1 MKIGLIVVGV
11 AVVLGGLVGTLVVR
25 DPGYVLVA
33 YDQVALETS
42 LWFAVLLLVG
52 VYFIIRL
59 IVFVFVRFAAGR
71 GNLGS
76 WNRERKSRNARL
88 QRIQGLLLM
97 AEGDWPKARRLL
109 VDSASRVTS
118 PLINYLNA
126 ARAAHEMGDA
136 EGRDELLRQAHES
149 TPGAKFAVGLTQA
162 QLQMSVQQWEQCL
175 ATVLLLK
182 TKAPRHPQVLTMLAS
197 LYEQLEDWES
207 LIELLPSMRKN
218 KILETKALAELQ
230 QRAWRCALMATDADL
245 PEAWKRVPK
254 ELKRDGELVESYAR
268 VLTARGD
275 ASEAESVLR
284 TALEQTWDGDLVQ
297 LYGETVSN
305 DVARQLVVAEG
316 WLKKR
321 PSDASLLLSL
331 GRICLMNHQWDKARE
346 YLEASLRL
354 RRSSEVYQELGRLCS
369 ALGDPERGSE
379 YLGQSLPMLDLPMPN
394 RRTQAT

>member
-1 MKIGLIVVGV
+1 
-11 AVVLGGLVGTLVVR
+11 
-25 DPGYVLVA
+25 
-33 YDQVALETS
+33 
-42 LWFAVLLLVG
+42 
-52 VYFIIRL
+52 
-59 IVFVFVRFAAGR
+59 
-71 GNLGS
+71 
-76 WNRERKSRNARL
+76 
-88 QRIQGLLLM
+88 LLLM

-149 TPGAKFAVGLTQA
+149 TPGARFAVGLTQA
-162 QLQMSVQQWEQCL
+162 QLQMSAQQWEQCL
-175 ATVLLLK
+175 ATVLHLK
-182 TKAPRHPQVLTMLAS
+182 TEAPRHPQVLKMLGS
-197 LYEQLEDWES
+197 CYQQLEDWQA

-218 KILETKALAELQ
+218 KVLETKALAELQ
-230 QRAWRCALMATDADL
+230 LRAWSGALAAPDADL
-245 PEAWKRVPK
+245 PDAWKRVPK
-254 ELKRDGELVESYAR
+254 ELKRDGGLVASYAR

-284 TALEQTWDGDLVQ
+284 ATLEQIWDGDLVQ

-321 PSDASLLLSL
+321 PSDAGLLLSL

-354 RRSSEVYQELGRLCS
+354 RRTSEVYRELGRLCS
-369 ALGDPERGSE
+369 ALGDAERGSE
-379 YLGQSLPMLDLPMPN
+379 YLGQSLPMLDLPMPS
-394 RRTQAT
+394 RRTQTS

>member
-1 MKIGLIVVGV
+1 MKIGLVVVGV

-42 LWFAVLLLVG
+42 LWFAVVLLIG
-52 VYFIIRL
+52 GYFIVRF

-76 WNRERKSRNARL
+76 WNRERRSRNARL

-97 AEGDWPKARRLL
+97 VEGDWPKARRLL

-149 TPGAKFAVGLTQA
+149 TPGARFAVGLTQA
-162 QLQMSVQQWEQCL
+162 QLQSSAQQWEQCL

-182 TKAPRHPQVLTMLAS
+182 TEAPRHPQVLTMLAS
-197 LYEQLEDWES
+197 CYEQLEDWRS
-207 LIELLPSMRKN
+207 LIELLPSMKKS
-218 KILETKALAELQ
+218 KILDTKALAELQ
-230 QRAWRCALMATDADL
+230 QRAWRCALADADL
-245 PEAWKRVPK
+245 PDAWKQVPK
-254 ELKRDGELVESYAR
+254 ELKRDAGLVASYAR

-275 ASEAESVLR
+275 ANEAESVLR
-284 TALEQTWDGDLVQ
+284 AVLEQIWDAELVQ
-297 LYGETVSN
+297 LYGETVSD
-305 DVARQLVVAEG
+305 DVQRQLV
-316 WLKKR
+316 
-321 PSDASLLLSL
+321 
-331 GRICLMNHQWDKARE
+331 
-346 YLEASLRL
+346 
-354 RRSSEVYQELGRLCS
+354 
-369 ALGDPERGSE
+369 
-379 YLGQSLPMLDLPMPN
+379 
-394 RRTQAT
+394 